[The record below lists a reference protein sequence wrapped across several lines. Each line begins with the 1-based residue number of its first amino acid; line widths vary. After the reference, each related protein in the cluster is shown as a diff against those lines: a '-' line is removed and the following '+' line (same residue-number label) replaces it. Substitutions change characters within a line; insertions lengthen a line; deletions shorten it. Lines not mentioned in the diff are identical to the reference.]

1 MAFIVYVHFHL
12 MCNSPL
18 LLLVPL
24 TFLTIIGL
32 FSFYSLNP
40 CFATVLLSINIPI
53 ALLSKSALTVTP
65 SCISNFSTPIF
76 NYTSLSILK
85 VCLISLCLPSSFAM
99 LLLLYCTFPSLGHT
113 AFLSSFFTYPYH
125 FSFSNCLLEITPCPL
140 FCSI

>member
-1 MAFIVYVHFHL
+1 
-12 MCNSPL
+12 MCNGLL

-32 FSFYSLNP
+32 FSFYSLNL
-40 CFATVLLSINIPI
+40 CFATVLLSMNISI
-53 ALLSKSALTVTP
+53 ALLSKSALTVTL

-85 VCLISLCLPSSFAM
+85 VCLISPCLPRSFAM
-99 LLLLYCTFPSLGHT
+99 LSLLCCTFPSLGYT

-125 FSFSNCLLEITPCPL
+125 FSFSNCLLKITPCPL

>member
-1 MAFIVYVHFHL
+1 MALIIHIYFYL
-12 MCNSPL
+12 MYNGPL
-18 LLLVPL
+18 LLFVLS
-24 TFLTIIGL
+24 TFLTGIDL
-32 FSFYSLNP
+32 SNFCSLNP
-40 CFATVLLSINIPI
+40 FLAAVLLSINIPI

>member
-1 MAFIVYVHFHL
+1 
-12 MCNSPL
+12 MCNGLL

-32 FSFYSLNP
+32 FSFYSLNL
-40 CFATVLLSINIPI
+40 CFATVLLSMNISI
-53 ALLSKSALTVTP
+53 ALLSKSALTVTL

-85 VCLISLCLPSSFAM
+85 VCLISPCLPRSFAM
-99 LLLLYCTFPSLGHT
+99 LSLLCCTFPSLGHT
-113 AFLSSFFTYPYH
+113 AFLSSFFTYPYY
-125 FSFSNCLLEITPCPL
+125 FSFSNCLLKITPCPL